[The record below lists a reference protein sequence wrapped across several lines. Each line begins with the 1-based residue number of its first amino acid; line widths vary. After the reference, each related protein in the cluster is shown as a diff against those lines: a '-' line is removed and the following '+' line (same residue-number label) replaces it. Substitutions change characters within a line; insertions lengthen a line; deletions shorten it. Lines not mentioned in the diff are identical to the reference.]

1 LKNRASQSCILLLD
15 HAPALGGAERSLLLV
30 LRFLENDRIPAH
42 LACSGGPLAEHAAA
56 QGVPVHLVPMGRLR
70 RSAGS
75 PLEWLAG
82 ARSIASLARQIGAS
96 LLIANTVRA
105 AFYASLA
112 ARLARVPFVWYMRDF
127 WLSEF
132 RPRRL
137 WTDRVGKRLLCAGAA
152 RVLVNSN
159 TTSDHLPCGNKII
172 VIHNGI
178 DIDRFDLTLDRM
190 PFLYQHGIPS
200 DAPLVGTVGR
210 LRPWKGQDRF
220 LRSVVRV
227 ADVLPSARFLVV
239 GGAIFDV
246 QDSYPEYLRRLAAEL
261 GIADRV
267 TFTGQLTD
275 VRTALAAMDVFVH
288 PGDPEPFGL
297 VNLEAMA
304 MGKPVVA
311 FAHGALPEIVLDGET
326 GLLVPPGS
334 EEALAGAVIDL
345 LGDPHRR
352 SAMGMAGRARV
363 EAHFTAQRMAD
374 EVGSA
379 LGAVLG
385 PDQGA

>member
-1 LKNRASQSCILLLD
+1 LKNRASQSCILFLD

-30 LRFLENDRIPAH
+30 LRHLDNDRMPAH

-56 QGVPVHLVPMGRLR
+56 QSVPIHLVSMGPLR
-70 RSAGS
+70 RRVGG
-75 PLEWLAG
+75 PMEWLAG

-96 LLIANTVRA
+96 LLVANTVRA
-105 AFYASLA
+105 AFYAAPA
-112 ARLARVPFVWYMRDF
+112 ARLAHVPFVWYMRDF

-132 RPRRL
+132 RPRHLWADRL
-137 WTDRVGKRLLCAGAA
+137 GKRLLCAAAA

-159 TTSDHLPCGNKII
+159 TTSDHLPCETKII

-178 DIDRFDLTLDRM
+178 DIDRFDLTLGRT
-190 PFLYQHGIPS
+190 PFLNQHGIPA

-220 LRSVVRV
+220 LRSMARV
-227 ADVLPSARFLVV
+227 ADALPSARFLVV

-246 QDSYPEYLRRLAAEL
+246 QDSYPERLRRLAAEL

-267 TFTGQLTD
+267 TFTGQLAD
-275 VRTALAAMDVFVH
+275 VRSAFAAMDVFVH

-311 FAHGALPEIVLDGET
+311 FAHGALPEIVRDGET
-326 GLLVPPGS
+326 GLLVPPGN
-334 EEALAGAVIDL
+334 EEALSGAVIDL

-352 SAMGMAGRARV
+352 SAMGIAGRARV
-363 EAHFTAQRMAD
+363 EAHFTAQRTAD

-385 PDQGA
+385 RDQGA